1 MKAELKA
8 CLKKL
13 RLPVIRECFE
23 RVCERAIR
31 EHYSYEEYLYE
42 LVRQENEERTQNRI
56 ARFRKAS
63 GLPTGKTLKA
73 FNRDRLPGKVNM
85 QLNVLLEGT
94 FTKKAN
100 NILAFGNAGSGKS
113 HLICA
118 IGHELVSQG
127 KRVLFRSCGIL
138 VQELLQAKRDL
149 KLPALLKRLSR
160 NDAIIIDDI
169 GYVQQSREEI
179 EVLFTLLADCYE
191 MTSVMLTSNLVFS
204 DWEKIFKDPV
214 TTAAAIDRLIHHSV
228 IIELNIISYR
238 LEEAKR
244 EAEDI
249 NAKIS
254 ENTE

>member
-1 MKAELKA
+1 MKAELKT
-8 CLKKL
+8 CLREL
-13 RLPVIRECFE
+13 RLPVIRENFE
-23 RVCERAIR
+23 RVTERATR
-31 EHYSYEEYLYE
+31 EHYSYEQYLYE
-42 LVRQENEERTQNRI
+42 LVQQENEERTQNRI
-56 ARFRKAS
+56 ARLRKAS

-73 FNRDRLPGKVNM
+73 FNRNRVPGKVNM
-85 QLNVLLEGT
+85 QLNVLLEGA
-94 FTKKAN
+94 FTGKAN
-100 NILAFGNAGSGKS
+100 NILAFGNAGAGKS

-118 IGHELVSQG
+118 IGHELISQG

-191 MTSVMLTSNLVFS
+191 RTSVMLTSNLVFS

-214 TTAAAIDRLIHHSV
+214 TTVAAIDRLIHHSV
-228 IIELNIISYR
+228 IIELNIPSYR
-238 LEEAKR
+238 LEEAKQ
-244 EAEDI
+244 
-249 NAKIS
+249 NAGSPDEKVS